1 MRNYDLRTV
10 QAIAILQMSCSAVG
24 DFRFR
29 PHLVALG
36 ISIAKNLGLPFDPE
50 TGDKPLIDCEIS
62 RRLWWTLVIC
72 DW

>member
-29 PHLVALG
+29 PQLIALG
-36 ISIAKNLGLPFDPE
+36 ISIAKHLGLPFDSE
-50 TGDKPLIDCEIS
+50 AGERSLLDCEIS